1 VLRKNLQWGAA
12 VERFATPEAAVLL
25 KLESAEH
32 PMHIAS
38 LQVFVPPANAGEDF
52 PRQIFEALRACT
64 DVAPVFRGHPKVTRR
79 GTSPLR
85 WVHDERVDLDE
96 HLKLVSLP
104 APGGDRQFF
113 DLLST
118 LHSSMLDRTR
128 PLWEAYVI
136 SGLQGG
142 RFAVYI
148 KSHHALLDGVSG
160 MRLLR
165 NSLSTDPD
173 DGSVRASWTTQES
186 VSTRPAP
193 PTRRPRPKRR
203 ALADAAVAAR
213 RSASVIRQALRER
226 DLFPALR
233 APRTMFNAAGGGLR
247 TAAVRTWPLQRV
259 NDVARAA
266 GVSANDV
273 VAAMTAGALRSYL
286 MDRDA
291 LPDTPLAGML
301 PVSIRTA
308 DDVDERN
315 ILGSAVCNLATHLDD
330 PGERLRLVSDSMTYN
345 KQFIRSLPRQVAIHL
360 AGLICAPVGGGSG
373 ITARI
378 PLVFNVA
385 ISHVPAPRETLYR
398 KGARLEATYALPPTL
413 TGQALNFGV
422 VSDAHNVAFSLVACA
437 EIVPGAEQLLDHL
450 EVSLKELERAVG
462 V

>member
-1 VLRKNLQWGAA
+1 VG
-12 VERFATPEAAVLL
+12 RFATPEAAVLL

-38 LQVFVPPANAGEDF
+38 LQVFTPPPGAGTDF
-52 PRQIFEALRACT
+52 AQQIFDAMRACT
-64 DVAPVFRGHPKVTRR
+64 DIARVFRGHPKVTRR

-85 WVHDERVDLDE
+85 WVYDERVDLDD

-113 DLLST
+113 DLIST
-118 LHSSMLDRTR
+118 LHSGMLDRTR

-136 SGLQGG
+136 SGMAGG

-173 DGSVRASWTTQES
+173 DGSVRASWTTQQGATTDP
-186 VSTRPAP
+186 VP
-193 PTRRPRPKRR
+193 RPRRSRTKR
-203 ALADAAVAAR
+203 AAMVDTAIAAR
-213 RSASVIRQALRER
+213 RSVSVIRGALRER
-226 DLFPALR
+226 DLFPAMR
-233 APRTMFNAAGGGLR
+233 VPRTMFNVAGGGPR
-247 TAAVRTWPLQRV
+247 RAAVQTWSLQRV
-259 NDVARAA
+259 DDVARAV
-266 GVSANDV
+266 GVSVNDV
-273 VAAMTAGALRSYL
+273 VVAMTAGALRSFL
-286 MDRDA
+286 IERDA
-291 LPDTPLAGML
+291 LPDRPLAGML
-301 PVSIRTA
+301 PVSIRTT

-315 ILGSAVCNLATHLDD
+315 ILGSAVCNLATHIDD
-330 PGERLRLVSDSMTYN
+330 PVERLRLISESMTYN

-360 AGLICAPVGGGSG
+360 AGLICAPVGSGSG
-373 ITARI
+373 ISARI
-378 PLVFNVA
+378 PPVFNVA

-398 KGARLEATYALPPTL
+398 RGARLEATYALGPTL

-422 VSDAHNVAFSLVACA
+422 VSDARTVAFSLVACA
-437 EIVPGAEQLLDHL
+437 GVVPGVEQLLDHL

-462 V
+462 L

>member
-1 VLRKNLQWGAA
+1 VG
-12 VERFATPEAAVLL
+12 RFATPEAVVML
-25 KLESAEH
+25 KLESPEH

-38 LQVFVPPANAGEDF
+38 LQVFTPPPQAGPDF
-52 PRQIFEALRACT
+52 AQQIFEAMRACT
-64 DVAPVFRGHPKVTRR
+64 DVAVVFRGHPELTRR

-85 WVHDERVDLDE
+85 WVYDDRVDLDE

-113 DLLST
+113 DVIST
-118 LHSSMLDRTR
+118 LHSGMLDRTR

-136 SGLQGG
+136 SGLEGG
-142 RFAVYI
+142 RFAVYV

-173 DGSVRASWTTQES
+173 DGSVRAVWTTQEGATS
-186 VSTRPAP
+186 EPAP
-193 PTRRPRPKRR
+193 PPQRPRTKRT
-203 ALADAAVAAR
+203 AIVDTAVAAR
-213 RSASVIRQALRER
+213 RSVSLIRGALRER

-233 APRTMFNAAGGGLR
+233 APRTMFNAAGGGPR
-247 TAAVRTWPLQRV
+247 SAAVRTWPLQRV

-273 VAAMTAGALRSYL
+273 VVAMTAGALRSYL
-286 MDRDA
+286 VERDA
-291 LPDTPLAGML
+291 LPGTPLAGML

-308 DDVDERN
+308 GDVDERN
-315 ILGSAVCNLATHLDD
+315 ILGGAVCNLATHIPD
-330 PGERLRLVSDSMTYN
+330 PVERLRLVSESMTYN

-360 AGLICAPVGGGSG
+360 AGLICAPVGSGSG
-373 ITARI
+373 ISARI

-398 KGARLEATYALPPTL
+398 RGARLEATYALPPTL
-413 TGQALNFGV
+413 AGQALNFGV
-422 VSDAHNVAFSLVACA
+422 VSDAHNVAFSLVASA
-437 EIVPGAEQLLDHL
+437 GIVPGAEQLLDHL

-462 V
+462 L

>member
-1 VLRKNLQWGAA
+1 MR
-12 VERFATPEAAVLL
+12 RFATPEAAVLL

-38 LQVFVPPANAGEDF
+38 LQVFTPPPSAGTDF
-52 PRQIFEALRACT
+52 AQRIFEALRACT
-64 DVAPVFRGHPKVTRR
+64 DVALVFRGHPQVTRR

-85 WVHDERVDLDE
+85 WVYDERVDLDE

-104 APGGDRQFF
+104 APGRDRQFF
-113 DLLST
+113 DLVST
-118 LHSSMLDRTR
+118 LHSGMLDRTR

-136 SGLQGG
+136 TGLQGG

-173 DGSVRASWTTQES
+173 DSSVRASWTTQEAA
-186 VSTRPAP
+186 VTDPGP
-193 PTRRPRPKRR
+193 PRRRPRTKRT
-203 ALADAAVAAR
+203 AVADSAVAAR
-213 RSASVIRQALRER
+213 RSVSVIRGALRER

-233 APRTMFNAAGGGLR
+233 APRTMFNVVGGGPR
-247 TAAVRTWPLQRV
+247 SAAVQTWSFQRV
-259 NDVARAA
+259 DDVARAV

-273 VAAMTAGALRSYL
+273 VVAMTAGALRSYL
-286 MDRDA
+286 IERDA

-308 DDVDERN
+308 GDVDERN
-315 ILGSAVCNLATHLDD
+315 ILGSAVCNLATHIDD
-330 PGERLRLVSDSMTYN
+330 PVERLRLISESMTYN

-360 AGLICAPVGGGSG
+360 AGLICAPVGSGSG
-373 ITARI
+373 ISARI
-378 PLVFNVA
+378 PPVFNVA

-398 KGARLEATYALPPTL
+398 GGARLEATYALGPTL

-422 VSDAHNVAFSLVACA
+422 VSDGHTVAFSLVACA
-437 EIVPGAEQLLDHL
+437 GVVPDVEPLLDHL

-462 V
+462 L

>member
-1 VLRKNLQWGAA
+1 VG
-12 VERFATPEAAVLL
+12 RFATPEAAVLL

-38 LQVFVPPANAGEDF
+38 LQVFAPPPDAGPDF
-52 PRQIFEALRACT
+52 TQQVFQAMRACT
-64 DVAPVFRGHPKVTRR
+64 DIARVFRGHPKVTRR
-79 GTSPLR
+79 GTSPVR
-85 WVHDERVDLDE
+85 WVYDERVDLDD

-104 APGGDRQFF
+104 APGGDPQFF
-113 DLLST
+113 DLISS
-118 LHSSMLDRTR
+118 LHSGMLDRTR

-136 SGLQGG
+136 GGLQGG

-148 KSHHALLDGVSG
+148 KSHHALMDGVSG

-173 DGSVRASWTTQES
+173 DDSIRASWTTQKA
-186 VSTRPAP
+186 TTTDPAP
-193 PTRRPRPKRR
+193 PPRRPRTKR
-203 ALADAAVAAR
+203 AAMADAAVATR
-213 RSASVIRQALRER
+213 RSGAAIRAAMRER

-233 APRTMFNAAGGGLR
+233 APRTMFNTAGGGPR
-247 TAAVRTWPLQRV
+247 RAAVRAWPMQRID
-259 NDVARAA
+259 DVARAA

-273 VAAMTAGALRSYL
+273 VVAMTAGALRSYL
-286 MDRDA
+286 MERDA
-291 LPDTPLAGML
+291 RPDTPLAGMV

-315 ILGSAVCNLATHLDD
+315 ILGSAVCNLATHIDD
-330 PGERLRLVSDSMTYN
+330 PGERLRLVSESMSYN

-360 AGLICAPVGGGSG
+360 AGLICAPVGSG
-373 ITARI
+373 TGLSARI
-378 PLVFNVA
+378 PPVFNVA
-385 ISHVPAPRETLYR
+385 ISHLPAPRETLYR

-422 VSDAHNVAFSLVACA
+422 VSDGHTVAFSLVACLG
-437 EIVPGAEQLLDHL
+437 IVPGAAQLLDHL

-462 V
+462 L